1 MKIAE
6 VSKKYGVS
14 SDTLRYYERVGL
26 LRRVSRNASG
36 VRDYGEAD
44 CARIEFVKCMR
55 NAGVPIETLIEYLQL
70 YEQGD
75 ETAPQRKALLVEQ
88 RDLIQ
93 QRIEAMQEGLNRL
106 NAKIDSYET
115 VMMDA
120 ERGMR
125 QRELGNRPD

>member
-6 VSKKYGVS
+6 VSKKYRVS

-26 LRRVSRNASG
+26 LHRVPRNASG

-55 NAGVPIETLIEYLQL
+55 SAGVPIEALIEYLEL

-75 ETAPQRKALLVEQ
+75 ETAPRRKALLVEQ

-93 QRIEAMQEGLNRL
+93 QRIDAMREGLNRL

-125 QRELGNRPD
+125 QRESGNAD

>member
-26 LRRVSRNASG
+26 LRRVPRNASG

-55 NAGVPIETLIEYLQL
+55 NAGVPIETLIEYLEL

-88 RDLIQ
+88 RDLVQ
-93 QRIEAMQEGLNRL
+93 QRVEAMQEGLNKL

>member
-26 LRRVSRNASG
+26 LHRVPRNASG

-75 ETAPQRKALLVEQ
+75 ETAPRRKALLIEQ

-93 QRIEAMQEGLNRL
+93 QRIDAMQEGLNRL
-106 NAKIDSYET
+106 NTKIESYET

-125 QRELGNRPD
+125 QRESGNAD

>member
-14 SDTLRYYERVGL
+14 SDTLRYYERMGL
-26 LRRVSRNASG
+26 LHRVPRNASG

-75 ETAPQRKALLVEQ
+75 ETAPQRKALLIEQ

-93 QRIEAMQEGLNRL
+93 QRIDAMQEGLNRL
-106 NAKIDSYET
+106 NTKIDSYET

-125 QRELGNRPD
+125 QRESGNAD

>member
-26 LRRVSRNASG
+26 LRRVPRNASG
-36 VRDYGEAD
+36 VREYGEAD

-55 NAGVPIETLIEYLQL
+55 SAGVPIEALIEYLEL

-75 ETAPQRKALLVEQ
+75 ETAPRRKALLIEQ

-93 QRIEAMQEGLNRL
+93 QRIDAMREGLNRL

-125 QRELGNRPD
+125 QRESGNAD

>member
-26 LRRVSRNASG
+26 LHRVPRNASG

-75 ETAPQRKALLVEQ
+75 ETAPQRKALLIEQ

-93 QRIEAMQEGLNRL
+93 QRIDAMQEGLNRL

-115 VMMDA
+115 MMMDA

-125 QRELGNRPD
+125 QRESGNAD

>member
-26 LRRVSRNASG
+26 LHRVPRNASG

-70 YEQGD
+70 YEQGN
-75 ETAPQRKALLVEQ
+75 ETAPQRKALLIEQ
-88 RDLIQ
+88 RDLVQ
-93 QRIEAMQEGLNRL
+93 QRIDAMQEGLNRL

-125 QRELGNRPD
+125 QRESGNAD

>member
-26 LRRVSRNASG
+26 LHRVPRNASG

-75 ETAPQRKALLVEQ
+75 ETAPRRKALLIKQ

-93 QRIEAMQEGLNRL
+93 QRIDAMQEGLNRL
-106 NAKIDSYET
+106 NTKIDSYET

-125 QRELGNRPD
+125 QRESGNAD